1 MSRLT
6 RRDVVE
12 VRHESQ
18 RKIGIDMDFGALP
31 PEINSGRMYLGPGP
45 ASLLAAA
52 AGWESLAAELTDAA
66 GGYQAVI
73 ASLTDESW
81 AGPAS
86 MAMAAAV
93 MPYVAWMTAA
103 AEQCTQA
110 GTQATAAAA
119 AFETAYAM
127 TVPPPLI
134 AANRVRLLALIQTN
148 IFGQNTPAIMA
159 TEAEYSEMWAQD
171 ATAMYGYAA
180 SSASASALSPV
191 PSPPPQ
197 TANPAAVTGHLGAV
211 AHAVAHSGS
220 TAPTTATQWASSVPQ
235 TLQGLSTP
243 GSSSGAG
250 LSQAAMGTGASLGSS
265 GATAPLSA
273 LSGVT
278 NASGKGATKSASAG
292 AATGLAS
299 ALAPAL
305 DPGAAG
311 LAGEAAGFGAD
322 GAGLV
327 ADTGGIGIDL
337 YGLDL
342 DYQGLGLDYQGL
354 ALDYAGAGSI
364 LGAEGAG
371 SLPSV
376 SGLGA
381 AAGLG
386 NLEPLAGLGH
396 GAAAGVGQASSLS
409 TLSVPPSW
417 AATVS
422 SVTPLQALHSSALPG
437 GLAAGPASPG
447 PTVSK
452 LPLGGMVGRES
463 ESAVQR
469 VGLRVSLIPHSPMA
483 G

>member
-1 MSRLT
+1 
-6 RRDVVE
+6 
-12 VRHESQ
+12 
-18 RKIGIDMDFGALP
+18 MDFGALP
-31 PEINSGRMYLGPGP
+31 PEINSGRMYLGPGA

-52 AGWESLAAELTDAA
+52 AGWETLAAELTDAA
-66 GGYQAVI
+66 GSYQAVI

-81 AGPAS
+81 SGPAS
-86 MAMAAAV
+86 MSMVAAV
-93 MPYVAWMTAA
+93 MPYIAWMTAT
-103 AEQCTQA
+103 AEQCQQA
-110 GTQATAAAA
+110 AAQATAAAA

-127 TVPPPLI
+127 TVPPPLV
-134 AANRVRLLALIQTN
+134 AANRIRLLALIQTN

-191 PSPPPQ
+191 ASPPPQ
-197 TANPAAVTGHLGAV
+197 TATSTAVAGHIGAVT
-211 AHAVAHSGS
+211 HAALQSGS
-220 TAPTTATQWASSVPQ
+220 TAHATATQWASSVPQ

-243 GSSSGAG
+243 GSSSSTG

-273 LSGVT
+273 LSGLT
-278 NASGKGATKSASAG
+278 NASGKGATKSASTGAG

-299 ALAPAL
+299 TLAAAPAL
-305 DPGAAG
+305 DGGTGA

-322 GAGLV
+322 GAGLI

-371 SLPSV
+371 GV
-376 SGLGA
+376 EGISGMGA

-386 NLEPLAGLGH
+386 SLPPVAGLGH
-396 GAAAGVGQASSLS
+396 GVAAGVGQASSLS

-422 SVTPLQALHSSALPG
+422 SVTPLQALHSSAMPG
-437 GLAAGPASPG
+437 GWAAAPAPG

-463 ESAVQR
+463 EGAVQR
-469 VGLRVSLIPHSPMA
+469 VGLRVSLIPHSPVA